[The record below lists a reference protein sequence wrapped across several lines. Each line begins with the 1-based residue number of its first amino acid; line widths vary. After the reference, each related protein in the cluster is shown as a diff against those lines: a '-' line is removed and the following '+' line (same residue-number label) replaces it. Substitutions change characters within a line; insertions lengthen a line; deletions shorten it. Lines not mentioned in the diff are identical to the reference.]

1 MEYTEKGISI
11 IEAARKLFAENGY
24 KAVTT
29 KQIAQE
35 ADANEVTIFRLFEN
49 KNKLFE
55 EVIKYITNKPNT
67 SDYIDS
73 EEPKF
78 EKYLMGIGSLIHD
91 VFVENLDVFKIE
103 ITERNMTSDKSK
115 IAVFPNTI
123 KKKFVEYIVKKK
135 GIPQNEAENYAICF
149 MSAVHGCCMNIY
161 FLKTFQPSPE
171 FKKCLQFLVKTF
183 K

>member
-1 MEYTEKGISI
+1 MEYTDKGLSI
-11 IEAARKLFAENGY
+11 LEAARKLFAEKGY

-35 ADANEVTIFRLFEN
+35 AAANEVTIFRLFEN

-55 EVIKYITNKPNT
+55 EVIKYITNKPNI

-73 EEPKF
+73 EEPNF
-78 EKYLMGIGSLIHD
+78 LDYLKGVGNLIHD

-123 KKKFVEYIVKKK
+123 KNKFVEYIIKKK
-135 GIPQNEAENYAICF
+135 GVSKSEAEYYAICF
-149 MSAVHGCCMNIY
+149 IASVHGCCMNIY
-161 FLKTFQPSPE
+161 FLKTFHPSPE
-171 FKKCLQFLVKTF
+171 FEKCLQFIVTRF